1 MISKKKQQDYLR
13 KRWENI
19 LHHFEQFSKRTNSHC
34 IHEIRVEL
42 KKLRALIFLQEQS
55 GNKISSK
62 EKTLLKKLFRQAG
75 LIREVQVSSQLIR
88 NTGRKSK
95 EFLSQCRKEVEQ
107 ESKRFVKQMSSQT
120 DDIAELNIELW
131 KKLRTV
137 SGKSS
142 RNVLGELSNEIRKD
156 LIPKVKPKKLHET
169 RKLVK
174 RVVYIRSLLK
184 NEEANKIVPATQE
197 LKSLEDLIGK
207 WHDTVLTKQL
217 VKENSGSKAILDRLS
232 IGEKKQLIGIQTL
245 SKKLFAAK

>member
-19 LHHFEQFSKRTNSHC
+19 LHHFEQFSKRTNTHS

-55 GNKISSK
+55 GNKISAK

-75 LIREVQVSSQLIR
+75 IIREAQVSSQLIR

-107 ESKRFVKQMSSQT
+107 ESKRFVKQMRKHT
-120 DDIAELNIELW
+120 DDIAKLNIQLW
-131 KKLRTV
+131 KKLQAV
-137 SGKSS
+137 PAKSS
-142 RNVLGELSNEIRKD
+142 RNILGELTNEMQKN
-156 LIPKVKPKKLHET
+156 LIPKLKPARLHET
-169 RKLVK
+169 RKMVK

-184 NEEANKIVPATQE
+184 NTQANKIVPATQQ

-217 VKENSGSKAILDRLS
+217 VKENSGSKVILDRLS
-232 IGEKKQLIGIQTL
+232 IGEKKQLVGIQTL
-245 SKKLFAAK
+245 SKNLFAVK